1 MHLSRRQFTALG
13 VAAVS
18 CCAAASDAH
27 ADDAAAGVADAAGP
41 DKAGR
46 PATEVFDSGPLSNYG
61 ADGVYDGFRGD
72 GFFLVRRDGEVIALS
87 SVCTH
92 KGCKVRA
99 QADRSYL
106 CKCHGSRFDPEG
118 KVLKGPAKREL
129 PRLKVALD
137 ERRHVLVR
145 LPPSKPKAS

>member
-1 MHLSRRQFTALG
+1 MDFSPRQFTALG

-18 CCAAASDAH
+18 NCVVSPEARPDEVGSGAGGAADSGEP
-27 ADDAAAGVADAAGP
+27 AAKAFDAGP
-41 DKAGR
+41 LAD
-46 PATEVFDSGPLSNYG
+46 YG
-61 ADGVYDGFRGD
+61 TDGVYDAFRGD
-72 GFFLVRRDGEVIALS
+72 GFFLVRRNREIIALS
-87 SVCTH
+87 SICTH
-92 KGCKVRA
+92 RGCKVRP

-118 KVLKGPAKREL
+118 KVLKAPAKRDL

-137 ERRHVLVR
+137 ERRHLLVR